1 MAGRRLIVFDDSAA
15 LARAAADSFVE
26 SFHAALG
33 EKGFFIAVLSGGG
46 TPIELYKLIAS
57 PEYSGKID
65 WASTHLLWG
74 DERCVS
80 PEDGLSN
87 FKSAFE
93 TLISRVDIPQQ
104 NVHRIRG
111 ELPPHEAASEYGE
124 EIRALLGLGPDG
136 LPGFDLVLLGLG
148 ADGHTLSVFPDTG
161 ASASPKGLVMANYVP
176 KLRSWRVTMT
186 LEAISR
192 AKKTLFLVAGKEKAD
207 ALKGMLKGD
216 YPAGAVQ
223 GEEVLVLAD
232 KEAAGFI

>member
-1 MAGRRLIVFDDSAA
+1 MVMAGRRLIVFDDSAA

-124 EIRALLGLGPDG
+124 EIRALLGLG
-136 LPGFDLVLLGLG
+136 